1 MGFHDI
7 LKFEFQEDKIMFF
20 PLLFKQ
26 YIIMGSILKYHV
38 AHLFVDM
45 TLVKRER
52 R

>member
-7 LKFEFQEDKIMFF
+7 LKFAFQEDKIIFF
-20 PLLFKQ
+20 SLLFKQ

-45 TLVKRER
+45 TLVKKEHM
-52 R
+52 